1 MMLMMMVMMGGRG
14 EMPEAGRAAV
24 LAWGSTQEMSA
35 LLLLLLLLLLPTTSL
50 LDCTLLALLSA
61 WLLSA
66 CHYTVGLQPV
76 SIAQPSFYW
85 LQIIFPILPR
95 WGARWRWWYWSRDGS
110 WRWTAVLVHPSP
122 TQLISICF
130 FICSG
135 RYKRHVMFIG
145 VKKWSFE
152 ASQLKSCYQNECFCL
167 SDFDKCIFQHLFKLF
182 VWLWA
187 QAC

>member
-1 MMLMMMVMMGGRG
+1 
-14 EMPEAGRAAV
+14 MPEAGRAAV

-50 LDCTLLALLSA
+50 LDCTQLALHRWIA
-61 WLLSA
+61 TCQYCPTKLLLTA
-66 CHYTVGLQPV
+66 DN
-76 SIAQPSFYW
+76 
-85 LQIIFPILPR
+85 LPP
-95 WGARWRWWYWSRDGS
+95 GWRWWYWSRDGS

-152 ASQLKSCYQNECFCL
+152 EWCWAQASQLKACYQNECFCL